1 MDSSNYIINIQFMKY
16 ISVCFDFRNQLLTKK
31 LDHPVMKFQFL
42 FLKQLLQYSPV
53 CTSTR
58 HANKCITHSAKRN
71 VEAMTKNVNNFLL
84 AWYERTRAVMQLLCC
99 LQVLKVD
106 LSQLPNFQLFI
117 ITIFFTFSS
126 KRGLCTTALV
136 GGNVPNFFPFG
147 VFLVLDGARD

>member
-1 MDSSNYIINIQFMKY
+1 MESSNYIINIQFMKD
-16 ISVCFDFRNQLLTKK
+16 ISVCFDFRDQLLTKK

-58 HANKCITHSAKRN
+58 HANKRVTHSAKRN

-106 LSQLPNFQLFI
+106 LSQLPNFQFFI
-117 ITIFFTFSS
+117 ITIFFTLSS

-136 GGNVPNFFPFG
+136 GRNVPNFFPFG
-147 VFLVLDGARD
+147 VVFVSDGARD

>member
-16 ISVCFDFRNQLLTKK
+16 ISVSFDFRNQLLTKQ

-58 HANKCITHSAKRN
+58 HRINVYLIQRN
-71 VEAMTKNVNNFLL
+71 AEAVTKNANNFLL
-84 AWYERTRAVMQLLCC
+84 VWYEHTRAVMQLLYC

-106 LSQLPNFQLFI
+106 LSQFPNFELFI
-117 ITIFFTFSS
+117 IAIFFTFSS
-126 KRGLCTTALV
+126 KRGLSTTALV

-147 VFLVLDGARD
+147 CFFVSDDARD

>member
-16 ISVCFDFRNQLLTKK
+16 ISVSFDFRNQLLTKQ

-58 HANKCITHSAKRN
+58 HRINVYLIQRN
-71 VEAMTKNVNNFLL
+71 AEAVTKNANNFLL
-84 AWYERTRAVMQLLCC
+84 VWYEHTRAVMQLLYC

-117 ITIFFTFSS
+117 ITIFFYLQLQERFVYDCIGWGKCSQ
-126 KRGLCTTALV
+126 
-136 GGNVPNFFPFG
+136 FFPIWGIF
-147 VFLVLDGARD
+147 RIRRCT